1 MTVRDDLQTSAGPVR
16 RGLGRTRIFRTT
28 RSELAAMA
36 VASLLAV
43 GILAALIA
51 VQAAGQQAGLREIGN
66 RDAPE
71 VMSTSDFYFALND
84 MDAQVANIL
93 LVGDA
98 QNLGFTAAQAQP
110 IFDQR
115 RTQADSDLQQAAVT
129 ATDSATAAAI
139 RAVLDAYGDYQ
150 ALVARTL
157 TLNGLHPHPAG
168 RPTPDVL
175 AAYRDAT
182 DLLDTTLL
190 PAARNLSDRSAAAL
204 EHTYQQQHTA
214 ATRMRDAVIVV
225 GATALAFVI
234 MLQVFLARRFRRRI
248 NPGALGATLLCAALV
263 GSSGWLLSA
272 QADHLRVAKKDAFD
286 SILALDQAR
295 AVSYD
300 ANADESRYLV
310 DPERADRYQT
320 AFLDKTQ
327 ELVGLPGATIATFD
341 QRLASAADAYQ
352 QDQTDIGWRGLFGTE
367 FRNIT
372 FPGERAAAQKTL
384 MLFQVYQLDDRHI
397 RTLVGNGQLAAA
409 ITFCTS
415 YQPGQS
421 NYAFTQYDQ
430 ALASLI
436 AINQNAFTTN
446 INSANRDVG
455 PWTQV
460 PWLAFA
466 GFATLLGAGLWPRFA
481 EYR

>member
-1 MTVRDDLQTSAGPVR
+1 
-16 RGLGRTRIFRTT
+16 
-28 RSELAAMA
+28 MA
-36 VASLLAV
+36 LASLLAV

-51 VQAAGQQAGLREIGN
+51 VQAAGQQAGLREISH

-71 VMSTSDFYFALND
+71 VMATSDFYFALND

-98 QNLGFTAAQAQP
+98 QNLGFTAAAAQT

-115 RTQADSDLQQAAVT
+115 RTQADSDLQQAAVA

-157 TLNGLHPHPAG
+157 TLNGLHSHPAG
-168 RPTPDVL
+168 PPAPDVL
-175 AAYRDAT
+175 AAYRAAT
-182 DLLDTTLL
+182 DLLDAKLL
-190 PAARNLSDRSAAAL
+190 PAARSLSDRSAAAL
-204 EHTYQQQHTA
+204 EHTYQQQHHA
-214 ATRMRDAVIVV
+214 ASRMRDAIVVV
-225 GATALAFVI
+225 GAVALTLVI
-234 MLQVFLARRFRRRI
+234 VLQMFLARRFRRRV

-263 GSSGWLLSA
+263 SSSGWLLSA
-272 QADHLRVAKKDAFD
+272 QADHVRVAKKDAFD

-320 AFLDKTQ
+320 AFFLKTQ
-327 ELVGLPGATIATFD
+327 QLVGLPGVTISTFD
-341 QRLASAADAYQ
+341 QRFATTIDAYQ
-352 QDQTDIGWRGLFGTE
+352 ADHTAIGWQGFYGTE

-372 FPGERAAAQKTL
+372 FPGERAAAQKVLT
-384 MLFQVYQLDDRHI
+384 LFQVYQTDDRHI
-397 RTLVGNGQLAAA
+397 RALAGNGQLAAA
-409 ITFCTS
+409 IAFCTS

-430 ALASLI
+430 ALAALI

-446 INSANRDVG
+446 INSANRDLAH
-455 PWTQV
+455 WTLI
-460 PWLAFA
+460 PWLALA
-466 GFATLLGAGLWPRFA
+466 GFTGLLGIGLWPRFA